1 MSQKRRQH
9 SGEFKARVAL
19 AAIRGEKTVKEL
31 ASEYGVHP
39 VQISQWKRAVQ
50 DEVPR
55 IFSSRRGRRAKEE
68 EELKATLYQQIGQ
81 LQVEGDWLKKKLDF
95 PVDTKRQ
102 MIEVDHPQISIRRQC
117 AFLGLP
123 RASLY

>member
-1 MSQKRRQH
+1 MSPKRRQH

-19 AAIRGEKTVKEL
+19 AAIRGEKTVNEL

-55 IFSSRRGRRAKEE
+55 ILSSRRGRR
-68 EELKATLYQQIGQ
+68 
-81 LQVEGDWLKKKLDF
+81 
-95 PVDTKRQ
+95 VDTATAWLH
-102 MIEVDHPQISIRRQC
+102 DRRDVRR
-117 AFLGLP
+117 LP
-123 RASLY
+123 TGA